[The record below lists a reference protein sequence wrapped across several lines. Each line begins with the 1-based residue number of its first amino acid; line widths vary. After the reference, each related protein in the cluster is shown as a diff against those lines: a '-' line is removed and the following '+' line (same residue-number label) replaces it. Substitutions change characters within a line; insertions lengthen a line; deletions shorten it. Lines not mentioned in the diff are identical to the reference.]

1 MTRRESREQ
10 AFALVFE
17 SSFHDEGLEYILENA
32 SEGRDL
38 ALDVSGYA
46 KILTE
51 TVLYNR
57 DEIDKKISDVSTNW
71 KTSRMSRVALAIL
84 RVAVCEMYKFSD
96 VPDSVS
102 INEAVELA
110 KIYGG
115 DEDPAFVNGVLGAI
129 YKKKQEDPDA
139 CLSGD

>member
-17 SSFHDEGLEYILENA
+17 NSFHNEGLEYILENA
-32 SEGRDL
+32 QEGREL
-38 ALDVSGYA
+38 TLEVSGYA

-51 TVLYNR
+51 TVLYNI
-57 DEIDKKISDVSTNW
+57 IDIDNIISKASKNW
-71 KTSRMSRVALAIL
+71 KMNRISRVALAIL
-84 RVAVCEMYKFSD
+84 RVSVCEMFKFED

-110 KIYGG
+110 KTYGG
-115 DEDPAFVNGVLGAI
+115 DDDPAFINGVLGAI
-129 YKKKQEDPDA
+129 YKMKQEDPNA
-139 CLSGD
+139 FISGN